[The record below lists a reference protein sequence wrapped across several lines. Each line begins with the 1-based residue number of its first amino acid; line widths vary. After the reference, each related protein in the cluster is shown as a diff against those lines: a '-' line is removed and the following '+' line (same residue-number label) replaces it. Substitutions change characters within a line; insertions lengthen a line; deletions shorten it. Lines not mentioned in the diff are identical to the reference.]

1 MAGIFGHRWTAA
13 MGESPDEG
21 NAGALWA
28 AGLKGMSDQA
38 LRRGIDACV
47 HGADDWPPSLPAFRR
62 MCLDVPSLAQ
72 VQLAVRSNDP
82 GAWPEGLRRFMV
94 LVYRHLDSYRLRMT
108 PADRADRMIADA
120 YGLAR
125 DAVLRGDPLPDA
137 PAGSLA
143 APTPAQRAPSNPDV
157 AARALDAVQAVLR
170 GQDAGA

>member
-1 MAGIFGHRWTAA
+1 
-13 MGESPDEG
+13 MGEAPTDG
-21 NAGALWA
+21 AAGALWA
-28 AGLKGMSDQA
+28 AGLAGMSDDA

-72 VQLAVRSNDP
+72 VQLAVRTRQY
-82 GAWPEGLRRFMV
+82 PEGLRRFMV
-94 LVYRHLDSYRLRMT
+94 LVWTHLDAYRLKQA
-108 PADRADRMIADA
+108 PADRAERMVADA

-125 DAVLRGDPLPDA
+125 DAVLRGDPLPDD

-143 APTPAQRAPSNPDV
+143 APAPAQRAPSNPEV

-170 GQDAGA
+170 GQESTQEVTP